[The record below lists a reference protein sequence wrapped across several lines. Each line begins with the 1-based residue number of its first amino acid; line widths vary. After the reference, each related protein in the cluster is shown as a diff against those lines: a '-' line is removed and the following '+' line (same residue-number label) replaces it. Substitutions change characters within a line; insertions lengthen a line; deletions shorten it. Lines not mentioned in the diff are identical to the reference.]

1 MNQRLRR
8 SVTLVTLTKFVAL
21 TARGRLVPLEVVRH
35 PSHIGHE
42 PRDVQDSLVRETSVA
57 GTVCGPVGCAMNE
70 TFGTKLRLQREEQQI
85 PLATIAEQTK
95 IKLSLLEGLERDD
108 VSRWPTG
115 IFRRSYFRAYASAI
129 GLEPEHVIGEFQALY
144 PDPNTE
150 DNITEAVAQARQI
163 SRRPPTRLRCLI
175 DSAVNALPALHLQPT
190 FRSAPSG
197 VRTERISIV
206 EAPIADVAPAPTWRR
221 GSDLTP
227 QIPVT
232 QEGYP
237 AHENHE
243 SYQAQEAHERSGVDF
258 AAVADLCTRLARALD
273 VCDVTP
279 VLDEAVRVLRAMGLI
294 LWVGDR
300 DGHELTPVFTHG
312 YSNEMTAQLGRVS
325 RDSDN
330 AIARAFKSAEAR
342 VVDGGDV
349 TTGALVVPLLTP
361 TGCAGVLALE
371 LRHGGERLECVR
383 AAATIIAA
391 QLATLVSAPVLA
403 EAVGA

>member
-1 MNQRLRR
+1 MNLP
-8 SVTLVTLTKFVAL
+8 V
-21 TARGRLVPLEVVRH
+21 
-35 PSHIGHE
+35 
-42 PRDVQDSLVRETSVA
+42 DVQ
-57 GTVCGPVGCAMNE
+57 MKE
-70 TFGTKLRLQREEQQI
+70 TFGMRLRLQREEQQI
-85 PLATIAEQTK
+85 PLVTIAERTK

-129 GLEPEHVIGEFQALY
+129 GLEPDRVLREFQELH

-150 DNITEAVAQARQI
+150 DDITEVLAHARQI

-175 DSAVNALPALHLQPT
+175 DSAVNALPALHLQPS
-190 FRSAPSG
+190 FKSAPSG
-197 VRTERISIV
+197 VRTEKIAPV
-206 EAPIADVAPAPTWRR
+206 EEPTAEVAPRPMVRPR
-221 GSDLTP
+221 I
-227 QIPVT
+227 Q
-232 QEGYP
+232 YP
-237 AHENHE
+237 NETNDK
-243 SYQAQEAHERSGVDF
+243 SGVDF
-258 AAVADLCTRLARALD
+258 AAVAQLCTRLARALD

-279 VLDEAVRVLRAMGLI
+279 VLDEAARVLRAVGLI
-294 LWVGDR
+294 VWVGDQ
-300 DGHELTPVFTHG
+300 DGSELAPVFTHG

-330 AIARAFKSAEAR
+330 AIARAFRSAEAR
-342 VVDGGDV
+342 VVDGDDV
-349 TTGALVVPLLTP
+349 ATGAVVVPLLTP

-383 AAATIIAA
+383 AAATILAA